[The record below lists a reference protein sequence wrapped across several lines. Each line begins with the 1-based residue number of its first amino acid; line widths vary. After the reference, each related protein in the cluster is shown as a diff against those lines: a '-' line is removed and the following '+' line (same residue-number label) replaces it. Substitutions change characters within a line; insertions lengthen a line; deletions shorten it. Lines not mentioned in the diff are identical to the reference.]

1 MEGRGT
7 KDDRTSRWVL
17 LLDCRIVGG
26 GDGGG
31 LLGKGLITVG
41 GAVGLSVATC
51 HLKWADG
58 RGQSR
63 MIRPL
68 DKRDERTLWL

>member
-1 MEGRGT
+1 MGVMGLAGRQ
-7 KDDRTSRWVL
+7 
-17 LLDCRIVGG
+17 
-26 GDGGG
+26 
-31 LLGKGLITVG
+31 GKGLITVG

>member
-1 MEGRGT
+1 VCCCWIAGF
-7 KDDRTSRWVL
+7 WV
-17 LLDCRIVGG
+17 VMGVM
-26 GDGGG
+26 G
-31 LLGKGLITVG
+31 LAGQQGKGLITVG